1 MKVEQLKR
9 YKLKEP
15 RYFTFIK
22 NIVLGAVELEDKSKV
37 VIIMAPEK

>member
-1 MKVEQLKR
+1 MKIEQLKR

-22 NIVLGAVELEDKSKV
+22 NIIINTINTKNKSKV

>member
-1 MKVEQLKR
+1 MKIEQLKR

-22 NIVLGAVELEDKSKV
+22 NIVNAKNKSKV
-37 VIIMAPEK
+37 VIVMAPEK